1 MNTLLPFF
9 NYTPELYNEVL
20 QAGILFSE
28 YSILRLMCLK
38 EQPVSRLQETALQN
52 FECWVETFIDNS
64 NLAFYSGVDAEVNL
78 FKIDYSNLLLNCLL
92 TATLYDYMVFN
103 HKDSLNVNSFIL
115 WQDGRLIK
123 DRPMSQLL

>member
-9 NYTPELYNEVL
+9 NYTPELYKEVL

-38 EQPVSRLQETALQN
+38 EQPVSTAQQAALQN
-52 FECWVETFIDNS
+52 FERWVATFISNS
-64 NLAFYSGVDAEVNL
+64 NIAFYSGIEKEVSL
-78 FKIDYSNLLLNCLL
+78 FKIDYGNLLLNCLL
-92 TATLYDYMVFN
+92 TATLYDYMVFS
-103 HKDSLNVNSFIL
+103 DIDVLNTNSFIF
-115 WQDGRLIK
+115 WKDGRLVK